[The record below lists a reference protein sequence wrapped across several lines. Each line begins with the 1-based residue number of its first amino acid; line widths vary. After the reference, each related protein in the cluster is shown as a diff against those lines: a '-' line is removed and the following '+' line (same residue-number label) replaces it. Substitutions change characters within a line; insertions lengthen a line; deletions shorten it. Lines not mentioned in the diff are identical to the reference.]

1 MYCSQFRPKPYE
13 PSLHSTPTSEEYR
26 YLIHRRFYGALLLRD
41 LGCCGGNERLL
52 SDVEK
57 LYRVDHGELQR
68 FWETCEMYVQLV
80 RSMCEALNWGVLV
93 RLLNSLRSWFKSRI
107 PRSFECFLHEEDHIP
122 LACLQVLVSEE
133 LEVKDVAEMS
143 AEQLCGLL
151 RSGCGNVMGME
162 TVGGC
167 EVKGA
172 EIRMARRRDFEWFL
186 DDMMRISEVMK
197 RRACERRVRLAGN
210 RELTKLLEE
219 LNANGDMSILLSP
232 LASESRKLQNA
243 MENEESEGER
253 SDGVLSV
260 SEGEKSEREE
270 EERGKK
276 QCCLEHYG
284 SGECILTSEKLHNYS
299 VL

>member
-1 MYCSQFRPKPYE
+1 MYRGWYKPQREWLQKDVAEEVEEAKEETQYVE
-13 PSLHSTPTSEEYR
+13 YDVDFPT
-26 YLIHRRFYGALLLRD
+26 
-41 LGCCGGNERLL
+41 CGVCG
-52 SDVEK
+52 EK
-57 LYRVDHGELQR
+57 
-68 FWETCEMYVQLV
+68 
-80 RSMCEALNWGVLV
+80 
-93 RLLNSLRSWFKSRI
+93 
-107 PRSFECFLHEEDHIP
+107 
-122 LACLQVLVSEE
+122 

-162 TVGGC
+162 TLGGC

-260 SEGEKSEREE
+260 SEGERSEREE

-276 QCCLEHYG
+276 QCCLENYG
-284 SGECILTSEKLHNYS
+284 SGECVLTSEKLHNYS